1 MVRLLLQRPLHVQAL
16 SDALGVTQPA
26 VSRHAKVLCEAGV
39 VEIVRS
45 GRRAYLRCPPHDAG
59 REIRQLLFLIAD
71 FDVRPAMSDVPATER
86 PRPGAAPASPRAGDI
101 EDYLL

>member
-1 MVRLLLQRPLHVQAL
+1 MHVQAL

-45 GRRAYLRCPPHDAG
+45 GRRAYLRCPPRGAG
-59 REIRQLLFLIAD
+59 REIRQLLLLIAD
-71 FDVRPAMSDVPATER
+71 SESRPAIRDTPAPER
-86 PRPGAAPASPRAGDI
+86 PRPGAAPAPPRTGDI